1 METMHPDLVRY
12 VHFSTIHH
20 PLVIGI
26 VTSNNSRINLIYE
39 QKKIARSKARASG
52 DWKKYIFLYERP
64 FRLDALLKAAKNG
77 LRKSPSEFWALM
89 GRVWID
95 TETARRHPIK
105 WRRLWDEPIE
115 GQRSCMAEEDLCIFD
130 SLPEQIV
137 VWRGASHKR
146 GLAGFS
152 WTMDQ
157 EKAAF
162 FARRFCSQS
171 RVPEG
176 RALLEFCSYAATS
189 WRDICI
195 LRLEMHQ
202 DLQMRLPSELRK
214 QFHSLII
221 DTLQYLNDDQDCGYV
236 EERLTCSV
244 IPCATIEQS
253 FRASF
258 AMPLRGFG
266 TQRA

>member
-1 METMHPDLVRY
+1 MKVGTGY
-12 VHFSTIHH
+12 H

-52 DWKKYIFLYERP
+52 DWEKYVFLYERP
-64 FRLDALLKAAKNG
+64 FRVDALLKAAKNG

-115 GQRSCMAEEDLCIFD
+115 GQRGCMAEEDLCIFD

-152 WTMDQ
+152 WTLDQ
-157 EKAAF
+157 ETAAF

-171 RVPEG
+171 RVP
-176 RALLEFCSYAATS
+176 LLAKGIVEKRDVLAYFGVRGESEIIATKVSISSITELTVVPSDSLECTKGGETAMVAGTAAT
-189 WRDICI
+189 
-195 LRLEMHQ
+195 L
-202 DLQMRLPSELRK
+202 
-214 QFHSLII
+214 
-221 DTLQYLNDDQDCGYV
+221 
-236 EERLTCSV
+236 
-244 IPCATIEQS
+244 
-253 FRASF
+253 
-258 AMPLRGFG
+258 
-266 TQRA
+266 